1 MAEMASFE
9 FELDRT
15 ERLSQK
21 ALSLSGLSIRLLP
34 TFIVGFVPIPFLF
47 GDIFPVEGFKVA
59 SFCALFIPEAS
70 FS

>member
-1 MAEMASFE
+1 MASFE

-15 ERLSQK
+15 ERLSQN

-34 TFIVGFVPIPFLF
+34 IFILGLVPIPFLF
-47 GDIFPVEGFKVA
+47 GDIFLVEGFKFA
-59 SFCALFIPEAS
+59 SFCVLFIPEAS

>member
-1 MAEMASFE
+1 MASFE

-15 ERLSQK
+15 ERLSQN

-34 TFIVGFVPIPFLF
+34 AFIVGCVPIPFLF
-47 GDIFPVEGFKVA
+47 GDIFPVEGFELA